1 MRRTLFVSVS
11 VLILIAAAIVVL
23 RPRDTGA
30 PHDPYFACLQAALHE
45 VGIATPVLV
54 LDLDRLDANLDRLT
68 ATIAPPRT
76 FRIVAKSLPSVP
88 LVRYIAERAGTRALM
103 VFHEPFMREWARD
116 MPNADQLLG
125 KPMPVAA
132 ARRFLTEATAIAGF
146 DAAARVQWL
155 IDSEERLRQYQ
166 TLAHALGLRLR
177 INIEIDV
184 GLHRGGLQ
192 RPDELPPLLALIA
205 ADPEH
210 LAFAGLMG
218 YDAHVAHAPAPLSTP
233 DRELRAVLDR
243 YEAFAAAGRAAQPAL
258 FERPLTLNGAGS
270 KTYALYGPDDILND
284 LAVGSGLVKPTDFD
298 VPTLADHAPA
308 LFIAA
313 PVLKRIEGVQIPFV
327 PWLGRLMAWWNPNRA
342 LTWFIY
348 GGGWMARYASP
359 AGLVDNEIYGF
370 STNQAIVNG
379 SAATALEPDDFIFL
393 RPTQSERV
401 MLEFG
406 DLVVVRGG
414 RVIDRWPV
422 LREGR

>member
-1 MRRTLFVSVS
+1 MKRTSLALAA
-11 VLILIAAAIVVL
+11 VLALLGAAFAL
-23 RPRDTGA
+23 RPADQGA
-30 PHDPYFACLQAALHE
+30 PHDAYFAELQTTLRAA
-45 VGIATPVLV
+45 GIATPVLV

-88 LVRYIAERAGTRALM
+88 LVRHIADRAGTRALM
-103 VFHEPFMREWARD
+103 VFHAPFMAEWARA
-116 MPNADQLLG
+116 MPEADQLLG

-146 DAAARVQWL
+146 DAATRVQWL
-155 IDSEERLRQYQ
+155 IDSEDRLRQYQ
-166 TLAHALGLRLR
+166 ALARELDLRLR
-177 INIEIDV
+177 VNIEIDV

-192 RPDELPPLLALIA
+192 RPEDLPPLLSIVA

-210 LAFAGLMG
+210 LIFAGLMG
-218 YDAHVAHAPAPLSTP
+218 YDAHVASAPPILSSP
-233 DRELRAVLDR
+233 ERELRRVLER
-243 YEAFAAAGRAAQPAL
+243 YEDFVEAGRDAQPAL
-258 FERPLTLNGAGS
+258 FDGPLTLNGAGS
-270 KTYALYGPDDILND
+270 KTYAHYDADDILND

-298 VPTLADHAPA
+298 VPTLAAHAPA

-313 PVLKRIEGVQIPFV
+313 PVLKRIEGVRIPFV

-342 LTWFIY
+342 LTYFIY
-348 GGGWMARYASP
+348 GGGWLARYASP

-379 SAATALEPDDFIFL
+379 SAATGLEPDDYIFF

-406 DLVVVRGG
+406 DLVVIRGG
-414 RVIDRWPV
+414 VIVDRWPV
-422 LREGR
+422 LSEAP